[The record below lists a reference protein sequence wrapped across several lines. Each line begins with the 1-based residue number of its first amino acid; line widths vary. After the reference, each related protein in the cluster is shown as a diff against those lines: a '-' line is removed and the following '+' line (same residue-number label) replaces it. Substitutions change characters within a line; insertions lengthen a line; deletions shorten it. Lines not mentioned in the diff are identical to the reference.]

1 MALEEKAMR
10 KLYVAV
16 LGFAATF
23 ATQKLLTMGW
33 KAVTGN
39 EPPSPTDP
47 RTPMRL
53 ALSWVLASAIGIG
66 VAQLVTQRLAAKRW
80 SDEMG
85 TELEGKGSNKV
96 RVWV

>member
-1 MALEEKAMR
+1 MR
-10 KLYVAV
+10 RLYVTV
-16 LGFAATF
+16 IGFAATF
-23 ATQKLLTMGW
+23 AVQKLLTIGW

-47 RTPMRL
+47 RTPMRQ
-53 ALSWVLASAIGIG
+53 ALTWVLASAIGIA
-66 VAQLVTQRLAAKRW
+66 VAQLLTQRLAARRW

-85 TELEGKGSNKV
+85 TELEGKGKRNKI